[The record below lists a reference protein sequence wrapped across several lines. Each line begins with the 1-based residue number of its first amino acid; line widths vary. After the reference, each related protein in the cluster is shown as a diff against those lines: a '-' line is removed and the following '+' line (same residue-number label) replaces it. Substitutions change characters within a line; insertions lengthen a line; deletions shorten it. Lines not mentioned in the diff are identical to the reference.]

1 MQRTPG
7 AVSGG
12 SGSRSSPSAPLRVH
26 ALISSL
32 TWGGAEML
40 LADFARGARHAGIEL
55 SVGYLQ
61 DYDGSPAAGRLRAA
75 GVEPELVPITG
86 LLNPADLLR
95 VRRHLAEVR
104 PDIVHTHLGNADLM
118 GGVAARSLGI
128 PVISTIHVMEWGTGL
143 RERVKARL
151 MDLARRVC
159 AQSVVTVSDR
169 AGQALLEAGYGR
181 GSGLVTVHNGVDA
194 HAVPGAGRAVRLEL
208 GLAPGQFVVTMVS
221 VLREGKGHE
230 VAFDAVRALRE
241 DHPEL
246 RLLVVGDGPAAE
258 HVRERARGLEE
269 EVVFAG
275 HRDDVM
281 RVLDAS
287 DILLHPSRVD
297 AFPTALLEAM
307 AASVPVVATDVG
319 GIPEI
324 VDDERTGLLLE
335 APPDS
340 GSIARVLDELAG
352 DPERRRD
359 LGWAGRVRFEAEFA
373 AERWAARMRAL
384 YESALVGR
392 V

>member
-1 MQRTPG
+1 
-7 AVSGG
+7 
-12 SGSRSSPSAPLRVH
+12 
-26 ALISSL
+26 
-32 TWGGAEML
+32 ML

-61 DYDGSPAAGRLRAA
+61 DTDGSPAAARLREA
-75 GVEPELVPITG
+75 GVDPQLVPITG

-95 VRRHLAEVR
+95 VRRHLANVG
-104 PDIVHTHLGNADLM
+104 PDVVHTHLGNADLI
-118 GGVAARSLGI
+118 GGVAARTLGI
-128 PVISTIHVMEWGTGL
+128 PVISTIHVMEWDTSL
-143 RERVKARL
+143 RERVKDRL
-151 MDLARRVC
+151 MDLARSVC

-169 AGQALLEAGYGR
+169 ARRALLEAGYGR
-181 GSGLVTVHNGVDA
+181 RSGLVTVHNGVDA
-194 HAVPGAGRAVRLEL
+194 HAVPGAGRAVRSEL
-208 GLAPGQFVVTMVS
+208 GLAPEQLVVTMVS

-230 VAFDAVRALRE
+230 VAFEAVRALRE

-258 HVRERARGLEE
+258 RIRHQSRGFEE

-324 VDDERTGLLLE
+324 VDDGRTGLLLE

-340 GSIARVLDELAG
+340 GVVARVLGELAG

-359 LGWAGRVRFEAEFA
+359 LGSAGRARFEAEFA

-384 YESALVGR
+384 YESALLD
-392 V
+392 